1 MQRTEI
7 ASMHKQ
13 IDKYKQQVT
22 TLLANIAALELSQE
36 EKLSDI
42 ARARDA
48 TVRIESAAYS
58 KDSVIKSLEEKLK
71 RQEEKNKLIEKKV
84 ISLEKDLAQ
93 VDALRDQ
100 LRDKNIAIRDL
111 NRLLG
116 EKTSIIAKL
125 AEKVR
130 AEVSGSGGSSSSTH
144 DSCQAIPDGKG
155 ASRSIVE
162 GKSSEK

>member
-1 MQRTEI
+1 M
-7 ASMHKQ
+7 
-13 IDKYKQQVT
+13 
-22 TLLANIAALELSQE
+22 
-36 EKLSDI
+36 
-42 ARARDA
+42 
-48 TVRIESAAYS
+48 
-58 KDSVIKSLEEKLK
+58 
-71 RQEEKNKLIEKKV
+71 IEKKV

-125 AEKVR
+125 AEKAR
-130 AEVSGSGGSSSSTH
+130 AEVSSSGGSSSSTH

-162 GKSSEK
+162 GKPNEK

>member
-1 MQRTEI
+1 
-7 ASMHKQ
+7 
-13 IDKYKQQVT
+13 
-22 TLLANIAALELSQE
+22 
-36 EKLSDI
+36 
-42 ARARDA
+42 
-48 TVRIESAAYS
+48 
-58 KDSVIKSLEEKLK
+58 
-71 RQEEKNKLIEKKV
+71 LIEKKV

-111 NRLLG
+111 NQLLG

-125 AEKVR
+125 AEKAR
-130 AEVSGSGGSSSSTH
+130 AEVSGSGGSSSSTAAVH

-162 GKSSEK
+162 GKPNEK